1 MLLDQEGVVLMAEI
15 HKGLRSLSIPGLI
28 LEWLSDFPKNTL
40 PVIGMAPQL
49 KLEAFFLHQ
58 VSVRI

>member
-40 PVIGMAPQL
+40 PVIGTALNSNLSLFSIPS
-49 KLEAFFLHQ
+49 EC
-58 VSVRI
+58 